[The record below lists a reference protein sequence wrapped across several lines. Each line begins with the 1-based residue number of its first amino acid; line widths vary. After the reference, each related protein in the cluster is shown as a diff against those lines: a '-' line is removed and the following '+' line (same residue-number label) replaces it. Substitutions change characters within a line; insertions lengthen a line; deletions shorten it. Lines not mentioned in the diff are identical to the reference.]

1 MGKYFNWPFEEFLL
15 QSDKPDAS
23 VIELQVLGAG
33 LPRTG
38 TASLHAALTILGFGP
53 CHHGS
58 TLMCTPNR
66 SLQYLH
72 TLGKP
77 SAAYR
82 TLMRGYRSTVDIP
95 NCYLVPELLSAFPK
109 AKVVLS
115 LRDSS
120 DVWWK
125 SVKGSIGRTNTLS
138 YLVVTLPLGSLRH
151 LIMMLK
157 LGKYRLIP
165 LFGRMRLSRAVYD
178 RHNDWVRSIVPPEI
192 LLEFNVKEGWAPL
205 CKFLEVPV
213 PDIPFPHTNDTAAT
227 NTHITKAMT
236 FGLAL
241 WVAIFICVG
250 GIWYWSKVGGW
261 EWALRMVREGILL

>member
-1 MGKYFNWPFEEFLL
+1 M
-15 QSDKPDAS
+15 S
-23 VIELQVLGAG
+23 ELQVIGAG

-58 TLMCTPNR
+58 TLLRTPNR
-66 SLQYLH
+66 SLQYIH

-77 SAAYR
+77 TAAYR
-82 TLMRGYRSTVDIP
+82 TLMHGYRSTVDMP
-95 NCYLVPELLSAFPK
+95 NCYLVPELLSAFPE

-125 SVKGSIGRTNTLS
+125 SFESSIGRMETFS
-138 YLVVTLPLGSLRH
+138 YLLVTLPFGSLRH

-157 LGKYRLIP
+157 LGKYRMFR
-165 LFGRMRLSRAVYD
+165 LFGRMRLDRAAYD
-178 RHNDWVRSIVPPEI
+178 RHNAWVRSIVPPGK

-213 PDIPFPHTNDTAAT
+213 PDIPFPHANDTAAT
-227 NTHITKAMT
+227 NPHIKKAIVI
-236 FGLAL
+236 GLVS
-241 WVAIFICVG
+241 WMAIFICLG
-250 GIWYWSKVGGW
+250 GIWYWSRVGGW
-261 EWALRMVREGILL
+261 E

>member
-1 MGKYFNWPFEEFLL
+1 MGKYFTWPFEEFLL
-15 QSDKPDAS
+15 QSDTLDAS
-23 VIELQVLGAG
+23 MTELQVLGAG

-58 TLMCTPNR
+58 TLLSTPGR
-66 SLQYLH
+66 SLQYIH
-72 TLGKP
+72 TVGKP
-77 SAAYR
+77 DADYR
-82 TLMRGYRSTVDIP
+82 VLMRGYRSTVDLP
-95 NCYLVPELLSAFPK
+95 NCWLVPELLLSFPK

-115 LRDSS
+115 LRDSP
-120 DVWWK
+120 DAWWK
-125 SVKGSIGRTNTLS
+125 SFQNTLGRIQNVS
-138 YLVVTLPLGSLRH
+138 FLIATLPLGTMYL
-151 LIMMLK
+151 LILMCYT
-157 LGKYRLIP
+157 LGKYRLGT
-165 LFGRMRLSRAVYD
+165 LFGGPLNRAGYD
-178 RHNDWVRSIVPPEI
+178 RHNDWVRSIVPQEK